1 MSTTP
6 EKSPVVAGVA
16 SAFGAGPAA
25 RVPVIAITPARTNA
39 ERAGKRAMRMLLAP
53 TSVSDISERTSSLA
67 GANAVRECRPSQG
80 QTHRPGRG
88 RGLWERAA
96 AAGDTGA
103 MANVGDL
110 LAQPH
115 PPEPATARAWLERA
129 AESGV
134 RMP

>member
-1 MSTTP
+1 
-6 EKSPVVAGVA
+6 
-16 SAFGAGPAA
+16 
-25 RVPVIAITPARTNA
+25 
-39 ERAGKRAMRMLLAP
+39 MLLAP
-53 TSVSDISERTSSLA
+53 TSVPDISERTSSLA
-67 GANAVRECRPSQG
+67 GANAVRKCRPSREF
-80 QTHRPGRG
+80 RPTDLAAA

-103 MANVGDL
+103 MANLGDL